1 MAKKSKTRGETYREL
16 MEKAGRS
23 WSGCAVLS
31 FVFESDFKANLF
43 HFELME
49 TNLTYWLFDSFNGV
63 VNIIIPADIQ
73 ANGKGIC
80 DVAIKAGGKQRTPT
94 L

>member
-16 MEKAGRS
+16 MKQAGRD

-31 FVFESDFKANLF
+31 FVFESEFKVNLF

-63 VNIIIPADIQ
+63 VNIIVPADVK
-73 ANGKGIC
+73 ANEKRIC
-80 DVAIKAGGKQRTPT
+80 DVAAMSGGKQRNPV